1 MRPLRLLLP
10 LAFGLSLTASGA
22 PPAPAPRPEVLAG
35 LRFRNVGPFR
45 GGRVGAVTGVPGQ
58 PQLFYMGAAGGGV
71 WKTGDGGASWQN
83 ISDGFFRTGSVGAIA
98 VAPSDPNVIYVG
110 MGEDTIRGNV
120 SRGDGVYRSTD
131 AGRTWTHLGL
141 DDTQQITRVRVHPT
155 NPDIAYVAALGHV
168 WGPNETR
175 GIFRTLDGGRTWKK
189 VLYVDANTGASDLCM
204 DPSNPRILY
213 AGFWQVG
220 RKPWTLESGGTGS
233 GIYKSTD
240 GGDTW
245 KRLEGGLPTG
255 ILGRIGIAVS
265 PARPDRVW
273 AIVEAGKGGLFRSD
287 DGGAKWTRVNHE
299 NKLRQR
305 AWYYSRIYA
314 DPKNADTVYAL
325 NVAFLRSQDGGHTF
339 MAIPT
344 PHGDNHDL
352 WIAPE
357 DPRRMIEGNDG
368 GATVTFNGGESWT
381 TLQNQP
387 TAQFYRVA
395 VDTRDPYWIYGCQQ
409 DNSSVAIRSRAEG
422 RGITAADWHDVG
434 GGESGWIAPEP
445 KDPDVVFAG
454 EYGGQITRDDH
465 RTGETSQVMA
475 WPQLA
480 IGMAPKD
487 LKYRFQWNAPILIS
501 RFEPHV
507 LYHAAQVLLRS
518 ADQGRTWEA
527 ISPDLTRDDKATQI
541 ASGGPITK
549 DNTGVE
555 VFGTLFALAES
566 RQDPAILWAGSDDG
580 LVHLTRDGGKTWAD
594 ITPKVLPT
602 NLQINSID
610 PSPFDP
616 GTAYL
621 AATAYKLDDLRPYLF
636 RTNDFGKSW
645 TRIDSG
651 IPAGAF
657 TRVVRADPQRRGLLF
672 AGTETGLYL
681 SFDDGGSWQ
690 PFQHNL
696 PVVPVT
702 DLAIHQGD
710 LIVATQGRAF
720 WILDDLDSLRQWQPE
735 VAAEPLH
742 LFQPRP
748 AVRADYGQA
757 WWMEEDAKPRAVGQ
771 NPPTGA
777 ILDLWLKEAPD
788 DKDPL
793 TLEVLSGQEVLRSF
807 TSRKPEKPEEGAEKP
822 LKLQAGFNRLTWD
835 LRMFRPHLVPK
846 AIVWGGT
853 DGPKVAPGTYTLRVS
868 YRGTTTSRDIRV
880 LPKPGVKVAEADLK
894 AQFDLLK
901 AIRDRVTEVHQ
912 SVVQIRDVKAQVRE
926 LLDRAEKLGKAAPL
940 KAPAKA
946 LTDRLDALEG
956 RLVNPKVKSNQ
967 DVLNFT
973 PALDHQFIGLAGVVD
988 SADAAPRPADL
999 AYYDQEK
1006 AVLAGLQAE
1015 LAQAWST
1022 ELAAFEQAVRE
1033 AGIPPVI
1040 VVPAAK

>member
-1 MRPLRLLLP
+1 MGILRFALP
-10 LAFGLSLTASGA
+10 FLVALTLGAAAPQPPSADPGAF
-22 PPAPAPRPEVLAG
+22 AG
-35 LRFRNVGPFR
+35 LRFRNLGPFR

-58 PQLFYMGAAGGGV
+58 PQLYYMGATGGGV
-71 WKTGDGGASWQN
+71 WKTEDGGASWRN
-83 ISDGFFRTGSVGAIA
+83 ISDGFFKTGSVGAIA
-98 VAPSDPNVIYVG
+98 VSASDPNVIYVG

-131 AGRTWTHLGL
+131 AGRTWTHVGL
-141 DDTQQITRVRVHPT
+141 DDTQQITRVRVDPT

-168 WGPNETR
+168 WGPNEVR
-175 GIFRTLDGGRTWKK
+175 GIFRTEDGGKSWKK
-189 VLYVDANTGASDLCM
+189 VLYVDDKTGASDLCM

-213 AGFWQVG
+213 AAFWQVD
-220 RKPWTLESGGTGS
+220 RKPWTLESGGKGS

-240 GGDTW
+240 RGDTW

-273 AIVEAGKGGLFRSD
+273 ALVEAEKGGLYRSE
-287 DGGAKWTRVNHE
+287 DGGAKWTRVNSE
-299 NKLRQR
+299 NTLRQR

-325 NVAFLRSQDGGHTF
+325 NVNFMRSQDGGRTF
-339 MAIPT
+339 TAIPT

-357 DPRRMIEGNDG
+357 DPQRMIEGNDG
-368 GATVTFNGGESWT
+368 GATVTVNGGVSWS
-381 TLQNQP
+381 TLMNQP

-409 DNSSVAIRSRAEG
+409 DNTSVAIKSRAEG
-422 RGITAADWHDVG
+422 WGITAADWHAVG

-454 EYGGQITRDDH
+454 EYGGQITRYDR
-465 RTGETSQVMA
+465 RTDETRLVMP

-501 RFEPHV
+501 RFAPHA
-507 LYHAAQVLLRS
+507 LYFAAQNLLRS
-518 ADQGRTWEA
+518 LDRGRTWEG
-527 ISPDLTRDDKATQI
+527 ISPDLTRNDKATQI

-555 VFGTLFALAES
+555 VFGTIFALAES

-580 LVHLTRDGGKTWAD
+580 LVHITRDGGKSWTD
-594 ITPKVLPT
+594 ITPKGLPKDI
-602 NLQINSID
+602 QINSID
-610 PSPFDP
+610 PSPFDA

-621 AATAYKLDDLRPYLF
+621 AATAYKLEDLRPYLY

-645 TRIDSG
+645 TRIDRG
-651 IPAGAF
+651 IPVGAF
-657 TRVVRADPQRRGLLF
+657 TRVVRADERRRGLLF

-681 SFDDGGSWQ
+681 SFDDGASWE
-690 PFQHNL
+690 PFQRNL
-696 PVVPVT
+696 PVVPIT
-702 DLAIHQGD
+702 DLAVHAGD

-720 WILDDLDSLRQWQPE
+720 WILDDLDSLRQWHPE

-742 LFQPRP
+742 VFQPRP
-748 AVRADYGQA
+748 AIRADYGQA
-757 WWMEEDAKPRAVGQ
+757 WWMDPEAKPRAIGQ

-793 TLEVLSGQEVLRSF
+793 TLEVFSGTELLRSF
-807 TSRKPEKPEEGAEKP
+807 SSTKPGKHDGESAEKP
-822 LKLQAGFNRLTWD
+822 LKLQAGFNRVTWD

-846 AIVWGGT
+846 AIIWGDT
-853 DGPKVAPGTYTLRVS
+853 RGPEVAPGTYTLRVT
-868 YRGTTTSRDIRV
+868 YRGATVSRELVVR
-880 LPKPGVKVAEADLK
+880 PRPGVTASEADLK
-894 AQFDLLK
+894 AQADLLK
-901 AIRDRVTEVHQ
+901 AIRDRVTDIHQ
-912 SVVQIRDVKAQVRE
+912 SVVQIRDVKAQVKG
-926 LLDRAEKLGKAAPL
+926 LLDRAEKLGKASPL

-946 LTDRLDALEG
+946 LTDKLDGLEA
-956 RLVNPKVKSNQ
+956 RFVNPKLKSEQ
-967 DVLNFT
+967 DPLNFT
-973 PALDHQFIGLAGVVD
+973 PALDHQFIGLAGVVG
-988 SADAAPRPADL
+988 SGDAAPSPSSQ

-1006 AVLAGLQAE
+1006 SVLTGLQAE
-1015 LAQAWST
+1015 LGQVWTT
-1022 ELAAFEQAVRE
+1022 ELAAFDQAVQA

>member
-1 MRPLRLLLP
+1 MGPLPRLLLP
-10 LAFGLSLTASGA
+10 LAVSLSLIAAAAA
-22 PPAPAPRPEVLAG
+22 PTPSPEAFAG
-35 LRFRNVGPFR
+35 LRFRNLGPFR
-45 GGRVGAVTGVPGQ
+45 GGRVGAVAGVPGK
-58 PQLFYMGAAGGGV
+58 PQLYYMGAAGGGL
-71 WKTGDGGASWQN
+71 WRTEDGGASWRN
-83 ISDGFFRTGSVGAIA
+83 LSDGFFRTGSVGAIGVCDA
-98 VAPSDPNVIYVG
+98 DPNVIYVG

-141 DDTQQITRVRVHPT
+141 EDTQQITRVRV
-155 NPDIAYVAALGHV
+155 NPANPEVAYVAALGHV
-168 WGPNETR
+168 WGPNAER
-175 GIFRTLDGGRTWKK
+175 GIFRTQDGGKTWKK
-189 VLYVDANTGASDLCM
+189 VLYVNENTGASDLCM
-204 DPSNPRILY
+204 DPANPRILY

-220 RKPWTLESGGTGS
+220 RRPWTLESGGPGS
-233 GIYKSTD
+233 GVYKSTD

-255 ILGRIGIAVS
+255 VLGRIGIAVS

-273 AIVEAGKGGLFRSD
+273 AIVEAEKGGLYRSD
-287 DGGAKWTRVNHE
+287 DAGATWTLVNGE
-299 NKLRQR
+299 NQIRQR

-325 NVAFLRSQDGGHTF
+325 NVAFLRSQDGGRTF
-339 MAIPT
+339 AAIPT

-368 GATVTFNGGESWT
+368 GATVTVNAGESWS
-381 TLQNQP
+381 TLLNQP

-395 VDTRDPYWIYGCQQ
+395 VDSRDPYWIYGCQQ
-409 DNSSVAIRSRAEG
+409 DNTSVAIRSRAEG
-422 RGITAADWHDVG
+422 RGGVTQADWHAVG

-454 EYGGQITRDDH
+454 EYGGQITRNDH
-465 RTGETSQVMA
+465 RTGETRMVMA

-518 ADQGRTWEA
+518 ADRGRTWEE
-527 ISPDLTRDDKATQI
+527 ISPDLTRNDKATQI

-555 VFGTLFALAES
+555 VFNTIFALAES

-580 LVHLTRDGGKTWAD
+580 LIHLTRDGGKTWTD
-594 ITPKVLPT
+594 ITPKGLPA

-610 PSPFDP
+610 PSPFDA
-616 GTAYL
+616 GTAYV
-621 AATAYKLDDLRPYLF
+621 AATAYKLDDLKPYLL
-636 RTNDFGKSW
+636 RTTDFGKSW
-645 TRIDSG
+645 TRIDAG
-651 IPAGAF
+651 IPVGAF
-657 TRVVRADPQRRGLLF
+657 TRVVRADELRRGLLF

-681 SFDDGGSWQ
+681 SFDDGASWQ
-690 PFQHNL
+690 PFQRNL

-702 DLAIHQGD
+702 DLAIHRGD
-710 LIVATQGRAF
+710 LIVATQGRSF
-720 WILDDLDSLRQWQPE
+720 WILDDLDSLRQWKPE

-742 LFQPRP
+742 VFQPRP

-757 WWMEEDAKPRAVGQ
+757 WWMEDDAKPRAQGQ

-777 ILDLWLKEAPD
+777 LLDLWLKEAPD

-793 TLEVLSGQEVLRSF
+793 TLEVLSGTEVLRSF
-807 TSRKPEKPEEGAEKP
+807 SSRKPEKPEPSAEKP
-822 LKLQAGFNRLTWD
+822 LKLHAGFNRVTWD
-835 LRMFRPHLVPK
+835 LRMFRPHLLPK
-846 AIVWGGT
+846 AIVWGDT
-853 DGPKVAPGTYTLRVS
+853 RGPEVAPGTYTLRVS
-868 YRGTTTSRDIRV
+868 YRGATATRDLV
-880 LPKPGVKVAEADLK
+880 VKPRPGTAASEADLK
-894 AQFDLLK
+894 AQADFLQ
-901 AIRDRVTEVHQ
+901 AVRDRVTEIHQ
-912 SVVQIRDVKAQVRE
+912 SVLQIRDVKAQVKG
-926 LLDRAEKLGKAAPL
+926 LLERAEKLGKAADL

-946 LTDRLDALEG
+946 LTDRLDALEA
-956 RLVNPKVKSNQ
+956 RLVNPRLKSDQ

-973 PALDHQFIGLAGVVD
+973 PGLDHQFIGLAGMVGEGD
-988 SADAAPRPADL
+988 GAPSPAAR

-1015 LAQAWST
+1015 LAQAWSA
-1022 ELAAFEQAVRE
+1022 ELAAFDKAVQA

>member
-1 MRPLRLLLP
+1 MGILRRALP
-10 LAFGLSLTASGA
+10 LLVALTLGAA
-22 PPAPAPRPEVLAG
+22 PPLPPSANPGAFAG
-35 LRFRNVGPFR
+35 LRFRNLGPFR

-58 PQLFYMGAAGGGV
+58 PQVYYMGATGGGV
-71 WKTGDGGASWQN
+71 WKTEDGGASWRN
-83 ISDGFFRTGSVGAIA
+83 ISDGFFKTGSVGAIA
-98 VAPSDPNVIYVG
+98 VSASDPNVIYVG

-141 DDTQQITRVRVHPT
+141 DDTQQITRVRVNPT

-168 WGPNETR
+168 WGPNEAR
-175 GIFRTLDGGRTWKK
+175 GIFRTLDGGKSWNK
-189 VLYVDANTGASDLCM
+189 VLYVDDKTGASDLCM
-204 DPSNPRILY
+204 DPDNPRILY

-240 GGDTW
+240 SGDTW

-255 ILGRIGIAVS
+255 ILGRIGLAVS

-273 AIVEAGKGGLFRSD
+273 ALVEAEKGGLYRSE
-287 DGGAKWTRVNHE
+287 DGGAKWTRVNSE
-299 NKLRQR
+299 NRLRQR
-305 AWYYSRIYA
+305 AWYYSCIYA
-314 DPKNADTVYAL
+314 DPKNPDTVYAL
-325 NVAFLRSQDGGHTF
+325 NVTFMRSQDGGHTF
-339 MAIPT
+339 TAIPT

-357 DPRRMIEGNDG
+357 DPQRMIEGNDG
-368 GATVTFNGGESWT
+368 GATVTVNGGESWS
-381 TLQNQP
+381 TLMNQP

-409 DNSSVAIRSRAEG
+409 DNTSVAIKSRAEG
-422 RGITAADWHDVG
+422 WGVTAADWHAVG

-454 EYGGQITRDDH
+454 EYGGQITRYDR
-465 RTGETSQVMA
+465 RTDETRLVMP

-501 RFEPHV
+501 RFEPHA
-507 LYHAAQVLLRS
+507 LYFAAQKLLRS
-518 ADQGRTWEA
+518 LDRGRTWEA
-527 ISPDLTRDDKATQI
+527 ISPDLTRNDKATQI

-580 LVHLTRDGGKTWAD
+580 LVHLTRDGGKTWTD
-594 ITPKVLPT
+594 ITPKGLPKDI
-602 NLQINSID
+602 QINSID
-610 PSPFDP
+610 PSPFDA

-621 AATAYKLDDLRPYLF
+621 AATAYKLEDLRPYLY

-651 IPAGAF
+651 IPVGAF
-657 TRVVRADPQRRGLLF
+657 TRVVRADERRRGLLF

-681 SFDDGGSWQ
+681 SFDDGASWE
-690 PFQHNL
+690 PFQRNL
-696 PVVPVT
+696 PVVPIT

-735 VAAEPLH
+735 IAAEPLH
-742 LFQPRP
+742 VFQPRP
-748 AVRADYGQA
+748 AIRADYGQA
-757 WWMEEDAKPRAVGQ
+757 WWMDAHAKPRAIGQ

-777 ILDLWLKEAPD
+777 ILDLWLKAAPD
-788 DKDPL
+788 KKDPL
-793 TLEVLSGQEVLRSF
+793 TLEVFSGQELLRSF
-807 TSRKPEKPEEGAEKP
+807 SSAKAEKHDGEPAEKP
-822 LKLQAGFNRLTWD
+822 LKLQAGFNRVTWD
-835 LRMFRPHLVPK
+835 LRMFRPHLVPR
-846 AIVWGGT
+846 AIIWGDT
-853 DGPKVAPGTYTLRVS
+853 RGPEVAPGTYTLRIT
-868 YRGTTTSRDIRV
+868 YRGVTVSRDVQVR
-880 LPKPGVKVAEADLK
+880 PRPGVTASEADLK
-894 AQFDLLK
+894 AQADLLK
-901 AIRDRVTEVHQ
+901 EIRDRVTEIHQ
-912 SVVQIRDVKAQVRE
+912 SAVQIRDVKAQVKG
-926 LLDRAEKLGKAAPL
+926 LVDRAEKLGKAEPL

-946 LTDRLDALEG
+946 LTDKLDALEA
-956 RLVNPKVKSNQ
+956 RFVNPKLKSEQ
-967 DVLNFT
+967 DPLNFT
-973 PALDHQFIGLAGVVD
+973 PALDHQFIGLAGVVG
-988 SADAAPRPADL
+988 SGDAAPSPSSL
-999 AYYDQEK
+999 AYYAQEN

-1015 LAQAWST
+1015 LAQVWGH
-1022 ELAAFEQAVRE
+1022 ELAAFDQAVRD

-1040 VVPAAK
+1040 VVPQAK

>member
-1 MRPLRLLLP
+1 MGPLRRFLLP
-10 LAFGLSLTASGA
+10 FAVGLALVAAAA
-22 PPAPAPRPEVLAG
+22 PPAPRPEPFAG
-35 LRFRNVGPFR
+35 LRFRNLGPFR
-45 GGRVGAVTGVPGQ
+45 GGRVGAVAGVPGQ
-58 PQLFYMGAAGGGV
+58 PQRYYMGATGGGL
-71 WKTGDGGASWQN
+71 WRTEDGGASWQN
-83 ISDGFFRTGSVGAIA
+83 LSDGYFRTGSVGAIGLCDG
-98 VAPSDPNVIYVG
+98 DPNVIYVG

-168 WGPNETR
+168 WGPNEER

-189 VLYVDANTGASDLCM
+189 VLYVNENTGASDLCM
-204 DPSNPRILY
+204 DPTNPRILY

-220 RKPWTLESGGTGS
+220 RKPWTLESGGPGS
-233 GIYKSTD
+233 GVFKSTD

-255 ILGRIGIAVS
+255 ILGRIGITVS

-287 DGGAKWTRVNHE
+287 DGGAKWTLVNDE

-314 DPKNADTVYAL
+314 DPKSADTVYAL
-325 NVAFLRSQDGGHTF
+325 NVAFMRSQDGGRTF
-339 MAIPT
+339 TAIPT

-368 GATVTFNGGESWT
+368 GATVTVNGGESWS
-381 TLQNQP
+381 TLLNQP

-409 DNSSVAIRSRAEG
+409 DNTSVAIRSRAEG
-422 RGITAADWHDVG
+422 RGGVTQADWHAVG

-454 EYGGQITRDDH
+454 EYGGQITRNDR
-465 RTGETSQVMA
+465 RTGETRMVMA

-487 LKYRFQWNAPILIS
+487 LRYRFQWNAPILIS

-518 ADQGRTWEA
+518 ADRGRTWEE
-527 ISPDLTRDDKATQI
+527 ISPDLTRNDKATQI

-555 VFGTLFALAES
+555 VFGTIFALAES

-580 LVHLTRDGGKTWAD
+580 LVHLTRDGGKTWTD
-594 ITPKVLPT
+594 ITPKGLPT

-621 AATAYKLDDLRPYLF
+621 AATAYKLDDLKPYLF

-645 TRIDSG
+645 TRIDAG
-651 IPAGAF
+651 IPVGAF
-657 TRVVRADPQRRGLLF
+657 TRVVRADERRRGLLF

-681 SFDDGGSWQ
+681 SFDDGASWQ
-690 PFQHNL
+690 PFQRNL

-702 DLAIHQGD
+702 DLAIHRGD
-710 LIVATQGRAF
+710 LIVATQGRSF
-720 WILDDLDSLRQWQPE
+720 WILDDLDSLRQWKPE
-735 VAAEPLH
+735 IASEPLH
-742 LFQPRP
+742 AFQPSP

-757 WWMEEDAKPRAVGQ
+757 WWMEEDAKPRALGQ

-807 TSRKPEKPEEGAEKP
+807 TSRKPEEGAEKP
-822 LKLQAGFNRLTWD
+822 LTLHAGFNRVTWD
-835 LRMFRPHLVPK
+835 LRMFRPHLLPK
-846 AIVWGGT
+846 AIVWGDT
-853 DGPKVAPGTYTLRVS
+853 RGPEVAPGTYTLRVS
-868 YRGTTTSRDIRV
+868 YRGATVSRDLRV
-880 LPKPGVKVAEADLK
+880 LPRPGVTASEAELRAQADFLK
-894 AQFDLLK
+894 AV
-901 AIRDRVTEVHQ
+901 RDRVTEIHQ
-912 SVVQIRDVKAQVRE
+912 SVLQIRDVKAQVKG
-926 LLDRAEKLGKAAPL
+926 LLDRAGKLGKAVDL

-946 LTDRLDALEG
+946 LTDRLDALEAH
-956 RLVNPKVKSNQ
+956 LVNPRLKSDQ

-973 PALDHQFIGLAGVVD
+973 PALDHQFIGLAGMAGEGD
-988 SADAAPRPADL
+988 GAPSPAAL
-999 AYYDQEK
+999 AYFDQEK

-1022 ELAAFEQAVRE
+1022 ELAAFDKAVQA